1 MKGGLCLVLAHR
13 HVTQCWQL
21 DGCPWPELETL
32 SSKRQV
38 PSATKL
44 QPNCTT
50 CRRPTAPVDT
60 CSGTPNIRSC
70 RAFVSVPDIAIPVQ
84 LLWRIQSGPRANLM
98 RGTLFNTGE
107 TQNLDFDA
115 EPPPTRVTGQ
125 TGDVDYKFRKL
136 LAR

>member
-1 MKGGLCLVLAHR
+1 M
-13 HVTQCWQL
+13 
-21 DGCPWPELETL
+21 
-32 SSKRQV
+32 
-38 PSATKL
+38 
-44 QPNCTT
+44 
-50 CRRPTAPVDT
+50 
-60 CSGTPNIRSC
+60 
-70 RAFVSVPDIAIPVQ
+70 PDIAIPVQ

-115 EPPPTRVTGQ
+115 ESLPTRVTGQ